1 MYLRCI
7 FKDAFSLFNALCDFQ
22 NKSPYRDRSMSNAEQ
37 YRLLYDF
44 SMDYS
49 EIEKEVFKECL
60 AFDFLKQGRNPS
72 IPDFLRM
79 VPGDERQYG
88 WDFLSNQNNLMNYFP
103 NYEGK
108 ALKDI
113 MKDLVVRRFSFDI
126 FNYMESGKID
136 HIPIIALFDYGS
148 KNNSGQVYS
157 LGLSL

>member
-1 MYLRCI
+1 
-7 FKDAFSLFNALCDFQ
+7 
-22 NKSPYRDRSMSNAEQ
+22 
-37 YRLLYDF
+37 
-44 SMDYS
+44 
-49 EIEKEVFKECL
+49 
-60 AFDFLKQGRNPS
+60 
-72 IPDFLRM
+72 
-79 VPGDERQYG
+79 
-88 WDFLSNQNNLMNYFP
+88 MNYFP